1 MLHVYSNRI
10 DKYFVSDVT
19 KLVRTTQLAN
29 DLTNTNL
36 NILLFLQGPIEI
48 YVSRTLVFCIIK

>member
-19 KLVRTTQLAN
+19 KLVGTTQLAN

-36 NILLFLQGPIEI
+36 NILLFLQGLLKSMSVEH
-48 YVSRTLVFCIIK
+48 